1 MSLAK
6 WNLIGDFWNINSR
19 KYGND
24 FVFQQRTC
32 NNTQTNDCN
41 LQNTQNP
48 VNEFSNQN
56 NFRSDNK
63 SRDTDCE
70 IKRRSNNSDDSSSFS
85 GYNQPAQK
93 QLKNNLFSSCNNL
106 SNDQQQE
113 QNTSTDCN
121 NQVFESDSYKACQ
134 NSTKVSNTSTKKQQS
149 NNKHSQ
155 KLISTDCK
163 QNSGINSNSS
173 SCQEVTLQTQIL
185 TNQDKNQN
193 QQTCDSVNSKSE
205 NRYNSQRNNI
215 TILTQCNSNDYN
227 QTVYTN
233 SQTQNNLNN
242 CQSNIYGSDQ
252 QKLQSQILTNLEK
265 LASDLLQTLQH
276 LTQTTALTSQQFQQ
290 LQNQLQDILNHTN
303 IEDDE
308 ELAKKLEDI
317 LNELDKILR
326 QLAIQYETQTLLNYE
341 DNIKDKISTENIK
354 HSVGERKEAT
364 DFLQSKL
371 QTYLE
376 QLQKKHEELLRF
388 KTATISKT
396 QEIEDYDLKLLKSG
410 ESFNKQTLQ
419 KILNLRL
426 NHIYLVDDLKL
437 DEIPESKGEFNRD
450 SFYYVYNVEYTTR
463 KLERAFIQLLERISE
478 NPFSRRYNEEKYWDI
493 KKIMLRRFTLTPVH
507 RCKSAFG
514 RDEVVVAL
522 DFSGSCE
529 FIAKFY
535 RELAEI
541 ANKFT
546 LVRVIDASNGFT
558 IDGYNTALDDGDD
571 LHWEELKK
579 KKVLFFGDFD
589 GAVSIIKLSHYT
601 DVVWLSCET
610 RYKDISEHDWGEG
623 YTLRDFK
630 GKYFMCLDKADIVK
644 IAQKF

>member
-1 MSLAK
+1 
-6 WNLIGDFWNINSR
+6 
-19 KYGND
+19 
-24 FVFQQRTC
+24 
-32 NNTQTNDCN
+32 
-41 LQNTQNP
+41 
-48 VNEFSNQN
+48 
-56 NFRSDNK
+56 
-63 SRDTDCE
+63 
-70 IKRRSNNSDDSSSFS
+70 
-85 GYNQPAQK
+85 
-93 QLKNNLFSSCNNL
+93 
-106 SNDQQQE
+106 
-113 QNTSTDCN
+113 
-121 NQVFESDSYKACQ
+121 
-134 NSTKVSNTSTKKQQS
+134 
-149 NNKHSQ
+149 
-155 KLISTDCK
+155 
-163 QNSGINSNSS
+163 
-173 SCQEVTLQTQIL
+173 
-185 TNQDKNQN
+185 
-193 QQTCDSVNSKSE
+193 
-205 NRYNSQRNNI
+205 
-215 TILTQCNSNDYN
+215 
-227 QTVYTN
+227 
-233 SQTQNNLNN
+233 
-242 CQSNIYGSDQ
+242 
-252 QKLQSQILTNLEK
+252 
-265 LASDLLQTLQH
+265 
-276 LTQTTALTSQQFQQ
+276 
-290 LQNQLQDILNHTN
+290 
-303 IEDDE
+303 
-308 ELAKKLEDI
+308 
-317 LNELDKILR
+317 
-326 QLAIQYETQTLLNYE
+326 
-341 DNIKDKISTENIK
+341 
-354 HSVGERKEAT
+354 
-364 DFLQSKL
+364 L